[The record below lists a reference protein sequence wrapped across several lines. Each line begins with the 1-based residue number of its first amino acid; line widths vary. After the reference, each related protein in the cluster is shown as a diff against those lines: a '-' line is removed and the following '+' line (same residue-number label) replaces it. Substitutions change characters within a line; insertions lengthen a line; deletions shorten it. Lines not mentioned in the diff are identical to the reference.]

1 MPEVLGFIHEWVTRA
16 EGDDLDLLLQAL
28 DVRVDVSP
36 EEVDIRVEV
45 PLIGAEEGA
54 DLSPL
59 HEHRHDDVDVVV
71 VADGAEDSWA

>member
-59 HEHRHDDVDVVV
+59 NKHRFPRSE
-71 VADGAEDSWA
+71 ATRSTAYRWS